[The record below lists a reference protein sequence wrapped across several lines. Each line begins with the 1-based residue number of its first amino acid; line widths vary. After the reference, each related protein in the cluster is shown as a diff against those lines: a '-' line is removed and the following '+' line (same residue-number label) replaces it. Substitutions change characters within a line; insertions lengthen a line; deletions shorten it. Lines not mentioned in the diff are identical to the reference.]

1 MKRIVYKALLFF
13 LSISFTQGQEIET
26 IQMQFSREV
35 QRENNTETS
44 QGYIY
49 YQQNKVIIK
58 ITEPIRQWMILEAGT
73 MLIYYPDEN
82 EALRFNNTLQTNIPF
97 LDFFIRIVNED
108 FGLSDLGYRID
119 KSEFINDTL
128 FTNWIPDEK
137 FKERMGTVSLALY
150 DNRVVFSESKDPKGK
165 TMIKIHFQNYMAY
178 QSKYLPMK
186 MTIYQYLDNGTIIEN
201 IVYSNPRINESLSRE
216 ISEFEIPETVDIE
229 DIE

>member
-1 MKRIVYKALLFF
+1 LLFF
-13 LSISFTQGQEIET
+13 LSISFTQGQEIEA

-82 EALRFNNTLQTNIPF
+82 EALRFNNTLQSNIPF
-97 LDFFIRIVNED
+97 LDFFIRIANED
-108 FGLSDLGYRID
+108 FGLSDLGYHID
-119 KSEFINDTL
+119 RNEFINDTL
-128 FTNWIPDEK
+128 FTNWIPEEK
-137 FKERMGTVSLALY
+137 YKESMGPVCLTLY

-165 TMIKIHFQNYMAY
+165 TVIKIHFKNYRTY

-201 IVYSNPRINESLSRE
+201 IVYSNPRINEPLSRE
-216 ISEFEIPETVDIE
+216 ISEFEIPETVYIE